1 MGDCSVAVM
10 VFAIY
15 FAPQCSVA
23 ICCDLLVICVARRF
37 AYECLHQR
45 STTALRFFS
54 ALAASSADEAALLQQ
69 NGCSDALSPPDL
81 HECDRAGQA
90 DEQAGMTS

>member
-1 MGDCSVAVM
+1 MAVM
-10 VFAIY
+10 IFAIY
-15 FAPQCSVA
+15 FAPRCSVA

-69 NGCSDALSPPDL
+69 NGCSDVLSPTDL
-81 HECDRAGQA
+81 HECDRAPGRPMSRLA
-90 DEQAGMTS
+90 

>member
-10 VFAIY
+10 IFAIY

-45 STTALRFFS
+45 PQYCTGFLS

-69 NGCSDALSPPDL
+69 NGCSDSLSPPDL
-81 HECDRAGQA
+81 HECDRAPGRP
-90 DEQAGMTS
+90 TSRLA